1 MTQHVFFFLPS
12 WMESRE
18 ACPEPRH
25 GAYQHLRHV
34 DLQQLTQEP
43 GHYVTEGVDLESM
56 GLAVNMFRKKNN
68 SLRDSGLLCCRSMSR
83 VPLLTVFSKQLKSS
97 VITRPTPDLSPFK
110 AKLNFES

>member
-1 MTQHVFFFLPS
+1 MTQHVFFLPS

-34 DLQQLTQEP
+34 DLQQLTQET

-56 GLAVNMFRKKNN
+56 WLAVNMFRKKTTLYVIVAYYAAGACPV
-68 SLRDSGLLCCRSMSR
+68 SLCSRSSAR
-83 VPLLTVFSKQLKSS
+83 S
-97 VITRPTPDLSPFK
+97 
-110 AKLNFES
+110 